1 MSLHRL
7 TAQIRSMAEM
17 HRNIKDNEFVS
28 VLFSFKLTFSA
39 DFKWRELGKITKP
52 ARLSINKITTDFMWE
67 KVVSW
72 L

>member
-1 MSLHRL
+1 MLHRL

-17 HRNIKDNEFVS
+17 HRNIRDNEFVS
-28 VLFSFKLTFSA
+28 ILFRFKLCFSA
-39 DFKWRELGKITKP
+39 DFKWRELGKKP